1 MTPTAPLNL
10 VFDLGQVM
18 IRWEP
23 EALVRRFF
31 PDRCGTDAQAQSL
44 AQTCFRSKAWS
55 DFDAGLLDT
64 DGVALQLAQGIQEPL
79 SRVRAMVVDIA
90 HALTP
95 IDASVHLLAQLHQWR
110 QSRQSQ
116 KVTGLRLF
124 YLSNMPEPYAD
135 HLIKAHS
142 YFHAFDGG
150 VFSGRVKLAKPDPAI
165 YAHAELVLGLEPAHT
180 VFLDDHRPNV
190 QAANE
195 RGWQGVH
202 VPQPGQLTTLLT
214 PLIKA
219 RGLDLAALPRL

>member
-1 MTPTAPLNL
+1 MMPTAPLNL

-110 QSRQSQ
+110 QSQ
-116 KVTGLRLF
+116 KVMGLRLW

-135 HLIKAHS
+135 HLIEAYS

-165 YAHAELVLGLEPAHT
+165 YAHAELVLGLVPDHT
-180 VFLDDHRPNV
+180 VFFDDHWPNV

>member
-23 EALVRRFF
+23 VALVRRFF

-79 SRVRAMVVDIA
+79 SRVRAMVVDIS

-95 IDASVHLLAQLHQWR
+95 IAASVDLLAQLHQWR
-110 QSRQSQ
+110 QSQ
-116 KVTGLRLF
+116 KVMGLRLW

-135 HLIKAHS
+135 HLIEAHS

-180 VFLDDHRPNV
+180 VFLDDHWPNV

-202 VPQPGQLTTLLT
+202 VPQPGQLPTLLT

>member
-110 QSRQSQ
+110 QSQ
-116 KVTGLRLF
+116 KVMGLRLW

-135 HLIKAHS
+135 HLIEAHS

-165 YAHAELVLGLEPAHT
+165 YAHAELVLGVVPAHT
-180 VFLDDHRPNV
+180 VFFDDHWPNV
-190 QAANE
+190 LAAKE

-202 VPQPGQLTTLLT
+202 VPEPGHLSTVLPALL
-214 PLIKA
+214 KA

>member
-1 MTPTAPLNL
+1 MMPAAPLNL

-23 EALVRRFF
+23 VALVRRFF

-44 AQTCFRSKAWS
+44 AQACFRSKAWS

-79 SRVRAMVVDIA
+79 PRVRAMVVDIA

-110 QSRQSQ
+110 QSQ
-116 KVTGLRLF
+116 KVMGLRLW

-135 HLIKAHS
+135 HLIEAHS

-165 YAHAELVLGLEPAHT
+165 YAHAELVLGLVPAHT
-180 VFLDDHRPNV
+180 VFLDDHWPNV

>member
-23 EALVRRFF
+23 VALVRRFF
-31 PDRCGTDAQAQSL
+31 PDRCGTDAQAQGL

-55 DFDAGLLDT
+55 DFDAGLLNT

-79 SRVRAMVVDIA
+79 PRVRAMVVDIA

-95 IDASVHLLAQLHQWR
+95 IAASVDLLVQLHQWR
-110 QSRQSQ
+110 QSQ
-116 KVTGLRLF
+116 KVMGLRLW

-135 HLIKAHS
+135 HLIEAHS

-165 YAHAELVLGLEPAHT
+165 YAHAELVLGLEPTHT
-180 VFLDDHRPNV
+180 VFLDDHWPNV
-190 QAANE
+190 QAAME
-195 RGWQGVH
+195 RGWQGLH
-202 VPQPGQLTTLLT
+202 VPEPGHLPTVLPALL
-214 PLIKA
+214 KA

>member
-1 MTPTAPLNL
+1 
-10 VFDLGQVM
+10 
-18 IRWEP
+18 
-23 EALVRRFF
+23 
-31 PDRCGTDAQAQSL
+31 
-44 AQTCFRSKAWS
+44 
-55 DFDAGLLDT
+55 
-64 DGVALQLAQGIQEPL
+64 
-79 SRVRAMVVDIA
+79 MVVDIA

>member
-55 DFDAGLLDT
+55 DFDAGLLNT

-95 IDASVHLLAQLHQWR
+95 IDASVHLLTQLHQW
-110 QSRQSQ
+110 RQSQ
-116 KVTGLRLF
+116 KVTGLRLW
-124 YLSNMPEPYAD
+124 YLSNMPEPYAE

>member
-23 EALVRRFF
+23 VALVRRFF
-31 PDRCGTDAQAQSL
+31 PDRCGTDAHAQAL

-64 DGVALQLAQGIQEPL
+64 DGVALQLAQGLQEPL
-79 SRVRAMVVDIA
+79 PRVRAMVVDIA
-90 HALTP
+90 HALAP
-95 IDASVHLLAQLHQWR
+95 IAASVELLAQLHRWR
-110 QSRQSQ
+110 MAQPDA
-116 KVTGLRLF
+116 GLRLF
-124 YLSNMPEPYAD
+124 YLSNMPAPYAD
-135 HLIKAHS
+135 HLIEAHS

-165 YAHAELVLGLEPAHT
+165 YAHAEWVLGLVPAHT
-180 VFLDDHRPNV
+180 VFLDDHWPNV

-202 VPQPGQLTTLLT
+202 VPQPGQLPTLLT

-219 RGLDLAALPRL
+219 RGLDLAAMPRI

>member
-55 DFDAGLLDT
+55 DFDAGLLNT
-64 DGVALQLAQGIQEPL
+64 DGVALQLAQGMQEPL
-79 SRVRAMVVDIA
+79 PRVRAMVVDIA

-110 QSRQSQ
+110 QSQ
-116 KVTGLRLF
+116 KVMGLRLW

-135 HLIKAHS
+135 HLIEAHS

-165 YAHAELVLGLEPAHT
+165 YAHAELVLGLVPAHT
-180 VFLDDHRPNV
+180 VFLDDHWPNV

-202 VPQPGQLTTLLT
+202 VPQPGQLPTLLT

>member
-31 PDRCGTDAQAQSL
+31 PDRCGTDAQAQ
-44 AQTCFRSKAWS
+44 AIGQTCFRSKAWS

-95 IDASVHLLAQLHQWR
+95 IDASVHLLTQLHQW
-110 QSRQSQ
+110 RQSQ
-116 KVTGLRLF
+116 KVTGLRLW

-135 HLIKAHS
+135 HLIEAHS

-165 YAHAELVLGLEPAHT
+165 YVHAELVLGLVPAHT
-180 VFLDDHRPNV
+180 VFLDDHWPNV
-190 QAANE
+190 QAAKE
-195 RGWQGVH
+195 RGWQGMH
-202 VPQPGQLTTLLT
+202 VPQPGHLSTVLPALL
-214 PLIKA
+214 KA

>member
-23 EALVRRFF
+23 VALVRRFF

-110 QSRQSQ
+110 QSQ
-116 KVTGLRLF
+116 KVMGLRLW

-135 HLIKAHS
+135 HLIEAHS

-180 VFLDDHRPNV
+180 VFFDDHWPNV
-190 QAANE
+190 QAAKE

-202 VPQPGQLTTLLT
+202 VPEPGHLSTVLPALL
-214 PLIKA
+214 KA

>member
-31 PDRCGTDAQAQSL
+31 PDRCGTDAQAQAL

-110 QSRQSQ
+110 QSQ
-116 KVTGLRLF
+116 KVMGLRLF

-165 YAHAELVLGLEPAHT
+165 YAHAELVLGLVPAHT
-180 VFLDDHRPNV
+180 VFLDDHWPNV

>member
-23 EALVRRFF
+23 DALVRRFF
-31 PDRCGTDAQAQSL
+31 PDRCGTDAQAQGL
-44 AQTCFRSKAWS
+44 VQTCFRSKAWS

-110 QSRQSQ
+110 QSQ
-116 KVTGLRLF
+116 KVMGLRLW

-135 HLIKAHS
+135 HLIEAHS

-165 YAHAELVLGLEPAHT
+165 YAHAELVLGLVPAHT
-180 VFLDDHRPNV
+180 VFLDDHWPNV

-202 VPQPGQLTTLLT
+202 VPEPGQLPTVLPALLT
-214 PLIKA
+214 T
-219 RGLDLAALPRL
+219 RGLYLAALPRL

>member
-1 MTPTAPLNL
+1 MMPTAPLNL

-23 EALVRRFF
+23 VALVRRFF

-44 AQTCFRSKAWS
+44 AHTCFRSKAWS

-64 DGVALQLAQGIQEPL
+64 DGVALQLAQGLQEPL
-79 SRVRAMVVDIA
+79 PRVRAMVVDIA
-90 HALTP
+90 HALAP
-95 IDASVHLLAQLHQWR
+95 IAASVELLAQLHRWR
-110 QSRQSQ
+110 MAQPDA
-116 KVTGLRLF
+116 GLRLF
-124 YLSNMPEPYAD
+124 YLSNMPAPYAD
-135 HLIKAHS
+135 HLIEAHS

-165 YAHAELVLGLEPAHT
+165 YAHAEWVLGLVPAQT
-180 VFLDDHRPNV
+180 VFLDDHWPNV
-190 QAANE
+190 QAANA

-202 VPQPGQLTTLLT
+202 VPQPGQLPTLLT

-219 RGLDLAALPRL
+219 RGLDLAAMPRI

>member
-1 MTPTAPLNL
+1 MMPAAPLNL

-18 IRWEP
+18 VRWEP
-23 EALVRRFF
+23 VALVRRFF

-44 AQTCFRSKAWS
+44 AHTCFRSMAWS

-79 SRVRAMVVDIA
+79 PRVRAMVVDIA

-95 IDASVHLLAQLHQWR
+95 IAASVELLAQLHRWR
-110 QSRQSQ
+110 MAQSDA
-116 KVTGLRLF
+116 GLRLF
-124 YLSNMPEPYAD
+124 YLSNMPAPYAD
-135 HLIKAHS
+135 HLIEAHS

-165 YAHAELVLGLEPAHT
+165 YAHAEWVLGLVPAQT
-180 VFLDDHRPNV
+180 VFLDDHWPNV
-190 QAANE
+190 QAANA

-202 VPQPGQLTTLLT
+202 VPQPGQLPTLLT

-219 RGLDLAALPRL
+219 RGLDLAAMPRI

>member
-1 MTPTAPLNL
+1 MTPAAPLNL

-31 PDRCGTDAQAQSL
+31 PDRCGTDAQAQAL

-110 QSRQSQ
+110 QSQ
-116 KVTGLRLF
+116 KVMGLRLW

-135 HLIKAHS
+135 HLIEAHS

-150 VFSGRVKLAKPDPAI
+150 VFSGRLKLAKPDPAI
-165 YAHAELVLGLEPAHT
+165 YAHAELVLGLVPAHT
-180 VFLDDHRPNV
+180 VFFDDHWPNV
-190 QAANE
+190 QAAKE

-202 VPQPGQLTTLLT
+202 VPEPGHLSTVLPALL
-214 PLIKA
+214 KA
-219 RGLDLAALPRL
+219 RGLDLAALPWL

>member
-1 MTPTAPLNL
+1 MMPTAPLNL

-64 DGVALQLAQGIQEPL
+64 DGVALHLAQGIQEPL

-95 IDASVHLLAQLHQWR
+95 IAASVDLLVQLHQWR
-110 QSRQSQ
+110 QSQ
-116 KVTGLRLF
+116 KVMSLRLF
-124 YLSNMPEPYAD
+124 YLSNMPELYAD
-135 HLIKAHS
+135 HLIEAHS

-180 VFLDDHRPNV
+180 VFLDDHWPNV
-190 QAANE
+190 QAAKE

-202 VPQPGQLTTLLT
+202 VPEPGHLPTVLPALLTT
-214 PLIKA
+214 

>member
-1 MTPTAPLNL
+1 MMPTAPLNL

-18 IRWEP
+18 VRWEP
-23 EALVRRFF
+23 VALVRRFF

-95 IDASVHLLAQLHQWR
+95 IAASVDLLVQLHQWR
-110 QSRQSQ
+110 QSQ
-116 KVTGLRLF
+116 KVMGLRLW

-135 HLIKAHS
+135 HLIEAHS
-142 YFHAFDGG
+142 YFRAFDGG

-165 YAHAELVLGLEPAHT
+165 YAHAELVLGLVPAHT
-180 VFLDDHRPNV
+180 VFLDDHWPNV

-202 VPQPGQLTTLLT
+202 VPQPGQLPTLLT

>member
-1 MTPTAPLNL
+1 MTPAAPLNL

-23 EALVRRFF
+23 VALVRRFF

-64 DGVALQLAQGIQEPL
+64 NGVALQLAQGIQEPL
-79 SRVRAMVVDIA
+79 PRVRAMVVDIA

-110 QSRQSQ
+110 QSQ
-116 KVTGLRLF
+116 KVMGLRLW

-135 HLIKAHS
+135 HLIEAHS

-150 VFSGRVKLAKPDPAI
+150 VFSGRVKLAKPDPAS
-165 YAHAELVLGLEPAHT
+165 YAHAELVLGLVPAHT
-180 VFLDDHRPNV
+180 VFFDDHWPNV

-202 VPQPGQLTTLLT
+202 VPEPGQLPTVLPALL
-214 PLIKA
+214 KA